1 MTPTWP
7 YPILRLKPGKEALLS
22 KRHPWVFSGA
32 LQEAPQTALVRLADA
47 SGNVLAVGTA
57 SPSNPLAVRLFRF
70 EDAPLDPDFFRTRFG
85 NALALRRALG
95 TDYPPHCGD

>member
-32 LQEAPQTALVRLADA
+32 LQEAPQTSLVRLADA

-57 SPSNPLAVRLFRF
+57 SPSNSLAVRLFRF
-70 EDAPLDPDFFRTRFG
+70 EDAPLDSDFFRTRFG

-95 TDYPPHCGD
+95 LDGPESGCR